1 MELKLV
7 DKKLEATDTYSFFW
21 EPERRVTYL
30 PGQYF
35 YFTLPKMGKP
45 DYRGPTR
52 DFTLSSSPTEG
63 NLLRFTTRIRDES
76 EFKQTLIRLKIGSFI
91 EAEGPNGTF
100 IVDEKEPGPH
110 VFIAGGIGITPFR
123 SMIKYQIDKRSLF
136 LRNKYLS
143 AKIILLYSNT
153 TPDLIAFEKELN
165 SWTKNNQNIKLV
177 MTITQPDESKSKWN
191 GLTGRI
197 DEQLIKSLITLR
209 AKGSSEPE
217 ATHNPPSTYW
227 LAGPPAMVSAMED
240 LLQKLKIHPN
250 KIRTDKFTG
259 Y

>member
-1 MELKLV
+1 MKLKLV
-7 DKKLEATDTYSFFW
+7 DKKLEATDTYSFYW
-21 EPERRVTYL
+21 EPEKPVNYL

-45 DYRGPTR
+45 DYRGQTR

-100 IVDEKEPGPH
+100 IVDEKETSRLPAGRQ

-123 SMIKYQIDKRSLF
+123 SIIRYQIDK
-136 LRNKYLS
+136 NLS

-165 SWTKNNQNIKLV
+165 SWIKNNQNIKLI
-177 MTITQPDESKSKWN
+177 MTITQKEESKGNETK
-191 GLTGRI
+191 
-197 DEQLIKSLITLR
+197 K
-209 AKGSSEPE
+209 
-217 ATHNPPSTYW
+217 
-227 LAGPPAMVSAMED
+227 
-240 LLQKLKIHPN
+240 
-250 KIRTDKFTG
+250 
-259 Y
+259 

>member
-1 MELKLV
+1 MKLKLV
-7 DKKLEATDTYSFFW
+7 NKKLEATDTYSFYW
-21 EPERRVTYL
+21 EPKKRINYL

-35 YFTLPKMGKP
+35 YFTLPKMDKP

-76 EFKQTLIRLKIGSFI
+76 EFKQTLIKLQLGSFI

-123 SMIKYQIDKRSLF
+123 SIIKYQIDK
-136 LRNKYLS
+136 KLS
-143 AKIILLYSNT
+143 SKIILLYSNT
-153 TPDLIAFEKELN
+153 TPDLISFEKELK
-165 SWTKNNQNIKLV
+165 SWTINNQNIKLV
-177 MTITQPDESKSKWN
+177 MTITQPDESLPAQTGKTKWS

-197 DEQLIKSLITLR
+197 NEKLIEKTS
-209 AKGSSEPE
+209 KGLK
-217 ATHNPPSTYW
+217 NPTYW
-227 LAGPPAMVSAMED
+227 IAGPPPMVTAMEL
-240 LLQKLKIHPN
+240 LLQKLKIPSD
-250 KIRTDKFTG
+250 KIRSDKFTG